1 LNILAHKDKDYK
13 GGEGM
18 RIKMRLFISIITLLC
33 VGSFLSAAQ
42 VKVIKAGRIIDP
54 ATETVIEDALIII
67 KGDKIKEIGK
77 ELEIPDNAKIIDLTR
92 YTLLPG
98 LFDCHTHLCMMIPLK
113 DTGGYGFLAYYL
125 VQTTADR
132 ALQGVENARTFLES
146 GFTTVRD
153 VGNAGHYADVALK
166 RAIQQGKFPGPNTLV
181 TGKIIAPLGGQMHMN
196 FENLRY
202 PDIDYI
208 EADSREEMVKG
219 IRQNLHLGA
228 DWIKIVIDDQR
239 YIYSVDD
246 VRFMVEESAG
256 AGVKVCAHCVTEKGV
271 RNAIEGGLASI
282 EHGFVMS
289 DEALKMAKE
298 KGVWLCG
305 TDFSK
310 EIWDVYGGRQWY
322 PKIVDRLKRAYKMGV
337 KMAFGSDI
345 VVEVPGHTRGSAA
358 LTFIDTWLEAEIPAA
373 DILRAMTTD
382 AAEMLDMAKIR
393 GNIKEGMK
401 ADIIAVPENPLENI
415 KTLRDVK
422 FVMKDGKVYKQY
434 N

>member
-1 LNILAHKDKDYK
+1 MTQKDHE
-13 GGEGM
+13 GGKGM
-18 RIKMRLFISIITLLC
+18 RIRMRILFTLITILFAAA
-33 VGSFLSAAQ
+33 VLSASQ
-42 VKVIKAGRIIDP
+42 VTVIKAGRIIDP
-54 ATETVIEDALIII
+54 ETEAVQENVLILI
-67 KGDKIKEIGK
+67 KGDAIEQIGK
-77 ELEIPDNAKIIDLTR
+77 ELEIPDEAKIIDLSKCTV
-92 YTLLPG
+92 LAG

-132 ALQGVENARTFLES
+132 ALQGVENARTCLES

-196 FENLRY
+196 FENMRY

-239 YIYSVDD
+239 YIYSVEDI
-246 VRFMVEESAG
+246 RFMVEESARS
-256 AGVKVCAHCVTEKGV
+256 GVKVCAHCVTEQGA

-322 PKIVDRLKRAYKMGV
+322 PKIVDRLKRAHKIGV

-358 LTFIDTWLEAEIPAA
+358 LTFLDTWLEAEIPVG
-373 DILRAMTTD
+373 DILRAMTTN
-382 AAEMLDMAKIR
+382 AAEMLDMGKIR

-401 ADIIAVPENPLENI
+401 ADVIAVPENPLENI

-422 FVMKDGKVYKQY
+422 FVMKDGKVYKHIK
-434 N
+434 